1 MNSQLALRLA
11 RTHQA
16 DLRRGAAERRRARRP
31 ARPLASPLAAL
42 FAAMFAA
49 QAGLLSLAP
58 VLPNVAGDFGIT
70 AAAAG
75 QLRTLGGLA
84 GGVTAVAVA
93 LVGPRLGLRGTLI
106 AGHLMLALG
115 TLASAAA
122 PSLAVLAAGQA
133 GVGGAGPGNGL
144 ACSRRRRLA
153 SRCPGSPR
161 CHSVGC
167 SPSRTGAI
175 RSSAPRSSH
184 RS

>member
-1 MNSQLALRLA
+1 MNLQ
-11 RTHQA
+11 
-16 DLRRGAAERRRARRP
+16 RP
-31 ARPLASPLAAL
+31 TASPVPAL

-58 VLPNVAGDFGIT
+58 VLPDVAGDFGIT

-122 PSLAVLAAGQA
+122 PSLAVLASGQA
-133 GVGGAGPGNGL
+133 AVGGAAGL
-144 ACSRRRRLA
+144 LIAGALAASVAWSRSGQR
-153 SRCPGSPR
+153 
-161 CHSVGC
+161 
-167 SPSRTGAI
+167 
-175 RSSAPRSSH
+175 
-184 RS
+184 